1 MDIPSCTLARS
12 PKLFKRCLLFSFF
25 FFFFCF
31 LILRFRFFLNERFSR
46 SSVSWLSR
54 WNWRMP
60 VNSAN
65 VPDNRSFKTHGS
77 VKRAQ
82 DGHSRVKQGTQRQ
95 FSKTIR
101 ESSAE
106 QRETKRPVISFDPSA
121 VWNSD
126 PLAANEKR
134 EDKRTQEMQSGG

>member
-12 PKLFKRCLLFSFF
+12 PKLFKRCLLFSSFF
-25 FFFFCF
+25 FFLVFNLPIPFLSKRTIFTTVCF
-31 LILRFRFFLNERFSR
+31 VIVAMELT
-46 SSVSWLSR
+46 
-54 WNWRMP
+54 
-60 VNSAN
+60 NSAN
-65 VPDNRSFKTHGS
+65 VPDNLSFKTHGS
-77 VKRAQ
+77 VKRVQ

-101 ESSAE
+101 ESSAG
-106 QRETKRPVISFDPSA
+106 QRETKRPVISFDPNA

-134 EDKRTQEMQSGG
+134 EDKRMQEMQSGG

>member
-12 PKLFKRCLLFSFF
+12 PKLFKLCLLFSSFF
-25 FFFFCF
+25 FFFSFLFFNLLIPFLSKRTIFTTVCF
-31 LILRFRFFLNERFSR
+31 VIVAMELT
-46 SSVSWLSR
+46 
-54 WNWRMP
+54 
-60 VNSAN
+60 NSAN
-65 VPDNRSFKTHGS
+65 VPDNLSFKTHGS

-101 ESSAE
+101 ESSAG

-134 EDKRTQEMQSGG
+134 EDKRTQEMQSAG